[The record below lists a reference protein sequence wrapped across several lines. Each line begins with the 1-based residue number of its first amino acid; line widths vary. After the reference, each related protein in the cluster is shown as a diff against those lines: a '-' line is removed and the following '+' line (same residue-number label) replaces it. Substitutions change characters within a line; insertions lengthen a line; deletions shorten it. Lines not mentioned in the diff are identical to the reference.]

1 MTDHQKVDIGIL
13 LDKCGINYTE
23 EQLEKLE
30 ELLENLGVFCKNIE
44 TNFSQDVEENIRFHQ
59 KIKFVSSLCKS

>member
-1 MTDHQKVDIGIL
+1 MANGNDRITNDGPSKNCIGIL

-30 ELLENLGVFCKNIE
+30 ELVENLGRPLRYCP
-44 TNFSQDVEENIRFHQ
+44 R
-59 KIKFVSSLCKS
+59 KIKMLKTKLFV

>member
-1 MTDHQKVDIGIL
+1 MQTFRPSITVFSKMTDHEKVDIGIL

-30 ELLENLGVFCKNIE
+30 ELLKNLG
-44 TNFSQDVEENIRFHQ
+44 RP
-59 KIKFVSSLCKS
+59 